1 LKKIFCALTIVL
13 TVFSVHAQQTSI
25 DQGEKFREL
34 LHLLDSYYT
43 DTVNK
48 EKLTDLAITKVLED
62 LDPHSTYI
70 LAKDLKRTDEPL
82 VANFEGIGVTFQLL
96 RDTIMVLEVIP
107 SGPSE
112 KVGIEA
118 GDKIV
123 QINDTTVA
131 GIKIDNEGVIKR
143 LRGPKG
149 TKVKVGILRHSAQ
162 DLLTFVI
169 TRDKIPIYSIDA
181 AYMADPTTG
190 YIKLLRFSASSM
202 TEFFGAVDKLKAQ
215 GMKDLILDLQGN
227 TGGYLMTAIQ
237 LCNEFL
243 GDKELIV
250 YTQGAHAKR
259 EDYRSDNKGSMK
271 EGKLI
276 VLIDEGSA
284 SASEIFSGCM
294 QDLDRGLIIGRRS
307 FGKGLVQKPYSF
319 PDGSVVRLTV
329 AHYYTPSGRCIQRPY
344 DKGKKDYYDEYT
356 KRLKSGELFGTD
368 TTKFINIP
376 NIYYDVD
383 KSTLRPE
390 SIKVLDSILV
400 YFSQNPDLTIE
411 IGSHTDSR
419 GSDSYNL
426 KQSQERAQTV
436 VDYLV
441 SKGVSRNRLVA
452 VGYGKTKLINKCGD
466 GVDCT
471 EEEHQQ
477 NRRTTFRVLGYANSL
492 SAANEKLDFPDSLTY
507 YTKYHRKV
515 YGGGGVVPEIFVPI
529 DTSLNSTYYQGI
541 RGKGILNS
549 FCLEY
554 VDKNR
559 QHMKELYPT
568 EDAFVKNFHIDDQIL
583 EELYKMGDKD
593 SVKRNAKEMERSRPL
608 FVNQVKS
615 LIARDM
621 FDNVAFWRVANEMN
635 DSYKKA
641 VEVMHSDK
649 FDILKPS
656 KKDQK
661 KIDKDRKKKS
671 KEGTAT
677 ESEK

>member
-1 LKKIFCALTIVL
+1 LKKIFCALAIVL
-13 TVFSVHAQQTSI
+13 FATSGHAQQTTI
-25 DQGEKFREL
+25 DQGEKYKEL

-48 EKLTDLAITKVLED
+48 EKLTDAAITKVLEE

-96 RDTIMVLEVIP
+96 RDTIIVLEVIP
-107 SGPSE
+107 TGPSE
-112 KVGIEA
+112 KVGIMS

-131 GIKIDNEGVIKR
+131 GTKMDNDGVIKR

-149 TKVKVGILRHSAQ
+149 TKVKVGILRHSSNE
-162 DLLTFVI
+162 LLPFVI

-181 AYMADPTTG
+181 AYMADATTG

-202 TEFFGAVDKLKAQ
+202 TEFFMALDKLKKQ
-215 GMKDLILDLQGN
+215 GMTNLIMDLQGN

-237 LCNEFL
+237 LCDEFL

-259 EDYRSDNKGSMK
+259 EDYYSDNKGSMK
-271 EGKLI
+271 DGKLI

-368 TTKFINIP
+368 TMN
-376 NIYYDVD
+376 
-383 KSTLRPE
+383 
-390 SIKVLDSILV
+390 
-400 YFSQNPDLTIE
+400 
-411 IGSHTDSR
+411 
-419 GSDSYNL
+419 
-426 KQSQERAQTV
+426 
-436 VDYLV
+436 
-441 SKGVSRNRLVA
+441 
-452 VGYGKTKLINKCGD
+452 
-466 GVDCT
+466 
-471 EEEHQQ
+471 
-477 NRRTTFRVLGYANSL
+477 
-492 SAANEKLDFPDSLTY
+492 FPDSLMY
-507 YTKYHRKV
+507 YTKNHRKV
-515 YGGGGVVPEIFVPI
+515 FGGGGVVPEIFIPI
-529 DTSLNSTYYQGI
+529 DTSLNSAYYQGI

-559 QHMKELYPT
+559 SRLKRQYPD
-568 EDAFVKNFHIDDQIL
+568 EDAFVKNFKVDDVML
-583 EELYKMGDKD
+583 EEMYKMGDRD
-593 SVKRNAKEMERSRPL
+593 SVKRKDDQIARSKPL
-608 FVNQVKS
+608 FLNQIKS
-615 LIARDM
+615 LMARDM

-641 VEVMHSDK
+641 VEVMHTDK
-649 FDILKPS
+649 FDVLKPN
-656 KKDQK
+656 KKEQKKWEKDQK
-661 KIDKDRKKKS
+661 KKGKQ
-671 KEGTAT
+671 
-677 ESEK
+677 

>member
-1 LKKIFCALTIVL
+1 M
-13 TVFSVHAQQTSI
+13 
-25 DQGEKFREL
+25 DQGEKYREL
-34 LHLLDSYYT
+34 LRLLDSYYT

-48 EKLTDLAITKVLED
+48 EKLTDNAIVKVLEE
-62 LDPHSTYI
+62 LDPHSSYI

-96 RDTIMVLEVIP
+96 RDTIIVLEVIP
-107 SGPSE
+107 AGPSE
-112 KVGIEA
+112 KVGIQG
-118 GDKIV
+118 GDKII
-123 QINDTTVA
+123 QINDTTIA
-131 GIKIDNEGVIKR
+131 GIKIDNDGVIKR

-149 TKVKVGILRHSAQ
+149 TKVKVSIMRRSS
-162 DLLTFVI
+162 DKLLPFTI

-181 AYMADPTTG
+181 AYMADATTG

-202 TEFFGAVDKLKAQ
+202 TEFYTAVDKLKKQ
-215 GMKDLILDLQGN
+215 GMTDLILDLQGN

-243 GDKELIV
+243 ADKELIV

-259 EDYRSDNKGSMK
+259 EDYYSDNKGSMK
-271 EGKLI
+271 DGKLI

-294 QDLDRGLIIGRRS
+294 QDLDRGLVIGRRS

-356 KRLKSGELFGTD
+356 KRLKSGELFGAD
-368 TTKFINIP
+368 T
-376 NIYYDVD
+376 
-383 KSTLRPE
+383 
-390 SIKVLDSILV
+390 
-400 YFSQNPDLTIE
+400 
-411 IGSHTDSR
+411 
-419 GSDSYNL
+419 
-426 KQSQERAQTV
+426 
-436 VDYLV
+436 V
-441 SKGVSRNRLVA
+441 S
-452 VGYGKTKLINKCGD
+452 
-466 GVDCT
+466 
-471 EEEHQQ
+471 
-477 NRRTTFRVLGYANSL
+477 
-492 SAANEKLDFPDSLTY
+492 FPDSLSFL
-507 YTKYHRKV
+507 TKNHRKV
-515 YGGGGVVPEIFVPI
+515 YGGGGVVPEIFIPI
-529 DTSLNSTYYQGI
+529 DTSLNSPYYQGI

-559 QHMKELYPT
+559 QKLKETYPT
-568 EDAFVKNFHIDDQIL
+568 EEIFVKNFHVDEDML
-583 EELYKMGDKD
+583 EEMYKMGDKD
-593 SVKRNAKEMERSRPL
+593 SVKRNKEEMLRSKPL
-608 FVNQVKS
+608 FLNQLKS

-649 FDILKPS
+649 FEILKPS
-656 KKDQK
+656 KKEL
-661 KIDKDRKKKS
+661 KIMEREKKKT
-671 KEGTAT
+671 KPT
-677 ESEK
+677 ETEIK

>member
-1 LKKIFCALTIVL
+1 MKKIFCALVVL
-13 TVFSVHAQQTSI
+13 LSVIAAQAQQTPI
-25 DQGEKFREL
+25 DQGEKYREL

-48 EKLTDLAITKVLED
+48 EKLTDVAISKVLEE

-96 RDTIMVLEVIP
+96 RDTIIVLEVIP

-112 KVGIEA
+112 KVGIQA

-131 GIKIDNEGVIKR
+131 GIKIDNDGVIKR

-149 TKVKVGILRHSAQ
+149 TKVKVGIARRSAQ
-162 DLLTFVI
+162 ELLTFVI

-181 AYMADPTTG
+181 AYMADNTTG

-202 TEFFGAVDKLKAQ
+202 TEFFTAVDKLKKQ
-215 GMKDLILDLQGN
+215 GMTDLILDLQGN

-271 EGKLI
+271 DGKLI

-294 QDLDRGLIIGRRS
+294 QDLDRGLVIGRRS

-356 KRLKSGELFGTD
+356 KRLKSGELFGSD
-368 TTKFINIP
+368 TVT
-376 NIYYDVD
+376 
-383 KSTLRPE
+383 
-390 SIKVLDSILV
+390 
-400 YFSQNPDLTIE
+400 
-411 IGSHTDSR
+411 
-419 GSDSYNL
+419 
-426 KQSQERAQTV
+426 
-436 VDYLV
+436 
-441 SKGVSRNRLVA
+441 
-452 VGYGKTKLINKCGD
+452 
-466 GVDCT
+466 
-471 EEEHQQ
+471 
-477 NRRTTFRVLGYANSL
+477 
-492 SAANEKLDFPDSLTY
+492 FPDSLSF
-507 YTKYHRKV
+507 YTKNHRKV
-515 YGGGGVVPEIFVPI
+515 YGGGGVVPEIFIPI
-529 DTSLNSTYYQGI
+529 DTSLNSGYYQGI

-559 QHMKELYPT
+559 QYLKGQYPT
-568 EDAFVKNFHIDDQIL
+568 EEAFVSNFHVDDHML
-583 EELYKMGDKD
+583 EEMYKMGDKD
-593 SVKRNAKEMERSRPL
+593 SVKRNETEMQRSKPL
-608 FVNQVKS
+608 FLNQVKS

-649 FDILKPS
+649 FEILKPS
-656 KKDQK
+656 KKDLKRIEKEQ
-661 KIDKDRKKKS
+661 KKKS
-671 KEGTAT
+671 KGTSAN
-677 ESEK
+677 EN

>member
-1 LKKIFCALTIVL
+1 MKKIFCALTIVFTCL
-13 TVFSVHAQQTSI
+13 GAYAQQQPL
-25 DQGEKFREL
+25 DQGEKYREL

-48 EKLTDLAITKVLED
+48 EKLTDMAIVKVLEE
-62 LDPHSTYI
+62 LDPHSSYI

-96 RDTIMVLEVIP
+96 RDTIIVLEVIP
-107 SGPSE
+107 AGPSE
-112 KVGIEA
+112 KVGIQA

-123 QINDTTVA
+123 QINDSTIA
-131 GIKIDNEGVIKR
+131 GIKIDNDGVIKR

-149 TKVKVGILRHSAQ
+149 TKVKVGIMRRSS
-162 DLLTFVI
+162 DKLLPFTI

-181 AYMADPTTG
+181 AYMADNTTG

-202 TEFFGAVDKLKAQ
+202 TEFYTAVDKLKKQ
-215 GMKDLILDLQGN
+215 GMTDLILDLQGN

-243 GDKELIV
+243 ADKELIV

-259 EDYRSDNKGSMK
+259 EDYYSDNKGSMK
-271 EGKLI
+271 DGKLI

-284 SASEIFSGCM
+284 SASEIFSGCV
-294 QDLDRGLIIGRRS
+294 QDLDRGLVIGRRS

-356 KRLKSGELFGTD
+356 KRLKSGELFGSD
-368 TTKFINIP
+368 T
-376 NIYYDVD
+376 
-383 KSTLRPE
+383 
-390 SIKVLDSILV
+390 
-400 YFSQNPDLTIE
+400 
-411 IGSHTDSR
+411 
-419 GSDSYNL
+419 
-426 KQSQERAQTV
+426 
-436 VDYLV
+436 V
-441 SKGVSRNRLVA
+441 S
-452 VGYGKTKLINKCGD
+452 
-466 GVDCT
+466 
-471 EEEHQQ
+471 
-477 NRRTTFRVLGYANSL
+477 
-492 SAANEKLDFPDSLTY
+492 FPDSLSFL
-507 YTKYHRKV
+507 TKNHRKV
-515 YGGGGVVPEIFVPI
+515 YGGGGVVPEIFIPI
-529 DTSLNSTYYQGI
+529 DTSLNSSYYQGI

-559 QHMKELYPT
+559 QKLKEHYPN
-568 EDAFVKNFHIDDQIL
+568 EEAFVKTFKVDEDML
-583 EELYKMGDKD
+583 EEMYKMGDKD
-593 SVKRNAKEMERSRPL
+593 SVKRNKDEMQRSKPL
-608 FVNQVKS
+608 FLNQLKS

-641 VEVMHSDK
+641 VEVMRSDK
-649 FDILKPS
+649 FEILKPS
-656 KKDQK
+656 KKELKRMEK
-661 KIDKDRKKKS
+661 KEKKK
-671 KEGTAT
+671 
-677 ESEK
+677 

>member
-1 LKKIFCALTIVL
+1 M
-13 TVFSVHAQQTSI
+13 
-25 DQGEKFREL
+25 DQGDKYKEL

-48 EKLTDLAITKVLED
+48 EKLTDAAITKVLEE

-107 SGPSE
+107 TGPSE

-131 GIKIDNEGVIKR
+131 GTKIDNEGVIKR

-149 TKVKVGILRHSAQ
+149 TKVKVGVLRNSSSN
-162 DLLTFVI
+162 LLTFII
-169 TRDKIPIYSIDA
+169 TRDKIPINSIDA
-181 AYMADPTTG
+181 AYMADSTTG

-202 TEFFGAVDKLKAQ
+202 TEFFTALDKLKRE
-215 GMKDLILDLQGN
+215 GMKNLIMDLQGN

-237 LCNEFL
+237 LCDEFL

-259 EDYRSDNKGSMK
+259 EDYYSDNKGSMK
-271 EGKLI
+271 DGKLI

-319 PDGSVVRLTV
+319 ADGSVVRLTV

-356 KRLKSGELFGTD
+356 KRLKSGELFGMD
-368 TTKFINIP
+368 T
-376 NIYYDVD
+376 
-383 KSTLRPE
+383 
-390 SIKVLDSILV
+390 
-400 YFSQNPDLTIE
+400 
-411 IGSHTDSR
+411 
-419 GSDSYNL
+419 
-426 KQSQERAQTV
+426 
-436 VDYLV
+436 
-441 SKGVSRNRLVA
+441 
-452 VGYGKTKLINKCGD
+452 
-466 GVDCT
+466 
-471 EEEHQQ
+471 
-477 NRRTTFRVLGYANSL
+477 
-492 SAANEKLDFPDSLTY
+492 AAFPDSLLY
-507 YTKYHRKV
+507 YTKNHRKV
-515 YGGGGVVPEIFVPI
+515 YGGGGVVPEIFIPI
-529 DTSLNSTYYQGI
+529 DTSLNSAYYQGI
-541 RGKGILNS
+541 RGKGLINA
-549 FCLEY
+549 FTLEY

-559 QHMKELYPT
+559 GKLKERYPT
-568 EDAFVKNFHIDDQIL
+568 EDAFVKSFQVDDAML
-583 EELYKMGDKD
+583 EGLYKMGDKD
-593 SVKRNAKEMERSRPL
+593 SVKRNNVEMARSRPL
-608 FVNQVKS
+608 FTNQIKS
-615 LIARDM
+615 LVARDM
-621 FDNVAFWRVANEMN
+621 FDNIAFWRVANEMN

-641 VEVMHSDK
+641 VEVMHTNK
-649 FDILKPS
+649 FDILKPD
-656 KKDQK
+656 KKEQK
-661 KIDKDRKKKS
+661 KLGKEKKKQ
-671 KEGTAT
+671 KG
-677 ESEK
+677 K

>member
-1 LKKIFCALTIVL
+1 MKKIFCALTILLSSFVAQ
-13 TVFSVHAQQTSI
+13 AQQMPL
-25 DQGEKFREL
+25 DQGEKYKEL

-48 EKLTDLAITKVLED
+48 EKLTDIAITKVLEE

-70 LAKDLKRTDEPL
+70 LAKDLKRTEEQL

-96 RDTIMVLEVIP
+96 RDTIIVLEVIP
-107 SGPSE
+107 AGPSE
-112 KVGIEA
+112 KVGIQA

-123 QINDTTVA
+123 LINDTTVA
-131 GIKIDNEGVIKR
+131 GIKIDNDGVIKR

-149 TKVKVGILRHSAQ
+149 TKVKVGVVRRSSQ
-162 DLLTFVI
+162 EPLTFVI

-181 AYMADPTTG
+181 AYMADNTTG

-202 TEFFGAVDKLKAQ
+202 TEFFAAIDKLKAQ
-215 GMKDLILDLQGN
+215 GMTDLILDLQGN

-243 GDKELIV
+243 GNQELIV

-259 EDYRSDNKGSMK
+259 EDYKSDNKGSLK

-294 QDLDRGLIIGRRS
+294 QDLDRGLVLGRRS

-356 KRLKSGELFGTD
+356 KRLKSGELFGSD
-368 TTKFINIP
+368 TMN
-376 NIYYDVD
+376 
-383 KSTLRPE
+383 
-390 SIKVLDSILV
+390 
-400 YFSQNPDLTIE
+400 
-411 IGSHTDSR
+411 
-419 GSDSYNL
+419 
-426 KQSQERAQTV
+426 
-436 VDYLV
+436 
-441 SKGVSRNRLVA
+441 
-452 VGYGKTKLINKCGD
+452 
-466 GVDCT
+466 
-471 EEEHQQ
+471 
-477 NRRTTFRVLGYANSL
+477 
-492 SAANEKLDFPDSLTY
+492 FPDSLVY
-507 YTKYHRKV
+507 YTKNHRKV

-529 DTSLNSTYYQGI
+529 DTSLNSSYYQGI

-559 QHMKELYPT
+559 ASLKKQYPT
-568 EDAFVKNFHIDDQIL
+568 EDAFVNNFHVDDNML
-583 EELYKMGDKD
+583 EEMYKMGDKD
-593 SVKRNAKEMERSRPL
+593 SVKRNTVEMERSKPL
-608 FVNQVKS
+608 FLNQIKS
-615 LIARDM
+615 LLARDM

-641 VEVMHSDK
+641 VEVMHSNK
-649 FDILKPS
+649 FEILKGS

-661 KIDKDRKKKS
+661 RLEKERKKKDANS
-671 KEGTAT
+671 
-677 ESEK
+677 SEQEK

>member
-1 LKKIFCALTIVL
+1 MKKIFCAIVIL
-13 TVFSVHAQQTSI
+13 LFAIGSHAQQTSV
-25 DQGEKFREL
+25 DQGEKYREL
-34 LHLLDSYYT
+34 LHLLDAYYT
-43 DTVNK
+43 DTVNN
-48 EKLTDLAITKVLED
+48 EKLTDVAISKVLEE

-96 RDTIMVLEVIP
+96 HDTIIVLEVIP
-107 SGPSE
+107 TGPSE
-112 KVGIEA
+112 KVGILA

-131 GIKIDNEGVIKR
+131 GIKIDNDGVIKR

-149 TKVKVGILRHSAQ
+149 TKVKVGIQRHSSNE
-162 DLLTFVI
+162 LIPFTI

-181 AYMADPTTG
+181 AYMADATTG

-202 TEFFGAVDKLKAQ
+202 TEFFAAVDKLKKQ
-215 GMKDLILDLQGN
+215 GMTDLIMDLQGN

-259 EDYRSDNKGSMK
+259 EDYYSDNKGSMK

-294 QDLDRGLIIGRRS
+294 QDLDRGLVIGRRS
-307 FGKGLVQKPYSF
+307 FGKGLVQKPYPF

-368 TTKFINIP
+368 TLN
-376 NIYYDVD
+376 
-383 KSTLRPE
+383 
-390 SIKVLDSILV
+390 
-400 YFSQNPDLTIE
+400 
-411 IGSHTDSR
+411 
-419 GSDSYNL
+419 
-426 KQSQERAQTV
+426 
-436 VDYLV
+436 
-441 SKGVSRNRLVA
+441 
-452 VGYGKTKLINKCGD
+452 
-466 GVDCT
+466 
-471 EEEHQQ
+471 
-477 NRRTTFRVLGYANSL
+477 
-492 SAANEKLDFPDSLTY
+492 FPDSLMF
-507 YTKYHRKV
+507 YTKNHRKV
-515 YGGGGVVPEIFVPI
+515 FGGGGVVPEIFIPI
-529 DTSLNSTYYQGI
+529 DTSLNSPYYQGI

-559 QHMKELYPT
+559 QRLKDRYPN
-568 EDAFVKNFHIDDQIL
+568 EDDFVKNFTVDNDML
-583 EELYKMGDKD
+583 EQMYKMGDKD
-593 SVKRNAKEMERSRPL
+593 SVKRDTEQMERSRPL
-608 FVNQVKS
+608 FLNQIKS
-615 LIARDM
+615 LLARDM

-641 VEVMHSDK
+641 VQVMHSDK
-649 FDILKPS
+649 FEILKPN
-656 KKDQK
+656 KKELRKMEKEQK
-661 KIDKDRKKKS
+661 KKPKGAN
-671 KEGTAT
+671 E
-677 ESEK
+677 

>member
-1 LKKIFCALTIVL
+1 LKKIFCALTILLSSFVAQ
-13 TVFSVHAQQTSI
+13 AQQMPL
-25 DQGEKFREL
+25 DQGEKYKEL

-48 EKLTDLAITKVLED
+48 EKLTDIAITKVLEE

-70 LAKDLKRTDEPL
+70 LAKDLKRTEEQL

-96 RDTIMVLEVIP
+96 RDTIIVLEVIP
-107 SGPSE
+107 AGPSE
-112 KVGIEA
+112 KVGIQA

-123 QINDTTVA
+123 LINDTTVA
-131 GIKIDNEGVIKR
+131 GIKIDNDGVIKR

-149 TKVKVGILRHSAQ
+149 TKVKVGVVRRSSQ
-162 DLLTFVI
+162 EPLTFVI

-181 AYMADPTTG
+181 AYMADNTTG

-202 TEFFGAVDKLKAQ
+202 TEFFAAIDKLKAQ
-215 GMKDLILDLQGN
+215 GMTDLILDLQGN

-243 GDKELIV
+243 GNQELIV

-259 EDYRSDNKGSMK
+259 EDYKSDNKGSLK

-294 QDLDRGLIIGRRS
+294 QDLDRGLVLGRRS

-356 KRLKSGELFGTD
+356 KRLKSGELFGSD
-368 TTKFINIP
+368 TMN
-376 NIYYDVD
+376 
-383 KSTLRPE
+383 
-390 SIKVLDSILV
+390 
-400 YFSQNPDLTIE
+400 
-411 IGSHTDSR
+411 
-419 GSDSYNL
+419 
-426 KQSQERAQTV
+426 
-436 VDYLV
+436 
-441 SKGVSRNRLVA
+441 
-452 VGYGKTKLINKCGD
+452 
-466 GVDCT
+466 
-471 EEEHQQ
+471 
-477 NRRTTFRVLGYANSL
+477 
-492 SAANEKLDFPDSLTY
+492 FPDSLVY
-507 YTKYHRKV
+507 YTKNHRKV

-529 DTSLNSTYYQGI
+529 DTSLNSSYYQGI

-559 QHMKELYPT
+559 ASLKKQYPT
-568 EDAFVKNFHIDDQIL
+568 EDAFVNNFHVDDNML
-583 EELYKMGDKD
+583 EEMYKMGDKD
-593 SVKRNAKEMERSRPL
+593 SVKRNTVEMERSKPL
-608 FVNQVKS
+608 FLNQIKS
-615 LIARDM
+615 LLARDM

-641 VEVMHSDK
+641 VEVMHSNK
-649 FDILKPS
+649 FEILKGS

-661 KIDKDRKKKS
+661 RLEKERKKKDANS
-671 KEGTAT
+671 
-677 ESEK
+677 SEQEK

>member
-1 LKKIFCALTIVL
+1 
-13 TVFSVHAQQTSI
+13 
-25 DQGEKFREL
+25 
-34 LHLLDSYYT
+34 
-43 DTVNK
+43 
-48 EKLTDLAITKVLED
+48 
-62 LDPHSTYI
+62 
-70 LAKDLKRTDEPL
+70 
-82 VANFEGIGVTFQLL
+82 
-96 RDTIMVLEVIP
+96 
-107 SGPSE
+107 
-112 KVGIEA
+112 VGIEA

-131 GIKIDNEGVIKR
+131 GIKIDNDGVIKR

-149 TKVKVGILRHSAQ
+149 TKVKVGIKRSAANE
-162 DLLTFVI
+162 LLTFVI
-169 TRDKIPIYSIDA
+169 TRDKIPINSIDA

-202 TEFFGAVDKLKAQ
+202 TEFFTAIDKLKKA
-215 GMKDLILDLQGN
+215 GMNDLILDLQGN

-250 YTQGAHAKR
+250 YTEGAHAKR
-259 EDYRSDNKGSMK
+259 EDYRSDNKGSLK

-284 SASEIFSGCM
+284 SASEIFAGCM

-344 DKGKKDYYDEYT
+344 DKGKKDYYDEYS

-368 TTKFINIP
+368 TVSLITIP
-376 NIYYDVD
+376 NIYYDFD
-383 KSTLRPE
+383 KTELRPE
-390 SIKVLDSILV
+390 SKAVLDSILV
-400 YFSQNPDLTIE
+400 FFRDNPDLSIE

-426 KQSQERAQTV
+426 KMSQDRAQAV

-441 SKGVSRNRLVA
+441 SKGVAKDRLTA
-452 VGYGKTKLINKCGD
+452 MGYGATKPVNKCTK

-471 EEEHQQ
+471 EAEYQA
-477 NRRTTFRVLGYANSL
+477 NRRTTFRITGGGTVQK
-492 SAANEKLDFPDSLTY
+492 NETADTVTY
-507 YTKYHRKV
+507 YTKNHHKV
-515 YGGGGVVPEIFVPI
+515 YGGGGIVPEIFVPI
-529 DTSLNSTYYQGI
+529 DTSLNSAYYQGI

-554 VDKNR
+554 VEKNR
-559 QHMKELYPT
+559 ERLKREYPT
-568 EDAFVKNFHIDDQIL
+568 EDAFVNNFHVDDALL
-583 EELYKMGDKD
+583 EDMYKAGDKD
-593 SVKRNAKEMERSRPL
+593 SVKRNATEMARSKPL
-608 FVNQVKS
+608 FLNQIKS
-615 LIARDM
+615 LLARDL

-649 FDILKPS
+649 FEILRPTKRWPKKS
-656 KKDQK
+656 GKDQK
-661 KIDKDRKKKS
+661 NN
-671 KEGTAT
+671 GTHDNN
-677 ESEK
+677 E

>member
-1 LKKIFCALTIVL
+1 MKKIFCALTIVFTCL
-13 TVFSVHAQQTSI
+13 GAYAQQQPL
-25 DQGEKFREL
+25 DQGEKYREL

-48 EKLTDLAITKVLED
+48 EKLTDMAIVKVLEE
-62 LDPHSTYI
+62 LDPHSSYI

-96 RDTIMVLEVIP
+96 RDTIIVLEVIP
-107 SGPSE
+107 AGPSE
-112 KVGIEA
+112 KVGIQA

-123 QINDTTVA
+123 QINDSTIA
-131 GIKIDNEGVIKR
+131 GIKIDNDGVIKR

-149 TKVKVGILRHSAQ
+149 TKVKVGILRRSS
-162 DLLTFVI
+162 DKLLPFTI

-181 AYMADPTTG
+181 AYMADNTTG

-202 TEFFGAVDKLKAQ
+202 TEFYTAVDKLKKQ
-215 GMKDLILDLQGN
+215 GMTDLILDLQGN

-243 GDKELIV
+243 ADKELIV

-259 EDYRSDNKGSMK
+259 EDYYSDNKGSMK
-271 EGKLI
+271 DGKLI

-284 SASEIFSGCM
+284 SASEIFSGCV
-294 QDLDRGLIIGRRS
+294 QDLDRGLVIGRRS

-356 KRLKSGELFGTD
+356 KRLKSGELFGSD
-368 TTKFINIP
+368 T
-376 NIYYDVD
+376 
-383 KSTLRPE
+383 
-390 SIKVLDSILV
+390 
-400 YFSQNPDLTIE
+400 
-411 IGSHTDSR
+411 
-419 GSDSYNL
+419 
-426 KQSQERAQTV
+426 
-436 VDYLV
+436 V
-441 SKGVSRNRLVA
+441 S
-452 VGYGKTKLINKCGD
+452 
-466 GVDCT
+466 
-471 EEEHQQ
+471 
-477 NRRTTFRVLGYANSL
+477 
-492 SAANEKLDFPDSLTY
+492 FPDSLSFL
-507 YTKYHRKV
+507 TKNHRKV
-515 YGGGGVVPEIFVPI
+515 YGGGGVVPEIFIPI
-529 DTSLNSTYYQGI
+529 DTSLNSSYYQGI

-559 QHMKELYPT
+559 QKLKEHYPN
-568 EDAFVKNFHIDDQIL
+568 EEAFVKTFKVDEDML
-583 EELYKMGDKD
+583 EEMYKMGDKD
-593 SVKRNAKEMERSRPL
+593 SVKRNKDEMQRSKPL
-608 FVNQVKS
+608 FLNQLKS

-641 VEVMHSDK
+641 VEVMRSDK
-649 FDILKPS
+649 FEILKPS
-656 KKDQK
+656 KKELKRMEK
-661 KIDKDRKKKS
+661 KEKKK
-671 KEGTAT
+671 
-677 ESEK
+677 